1 MTIATTGVA
10 ALALLPLT
18 HGIGSILPHDDYPPL
33 TSYMTSYIR
42 TKNHTDCHYSNDD
55 IGTLRGASLEFSIR
69 ENAVKTA
76 EIQCPKKDYRGKLR
90 SPVSG
95 CRAMLSHLTKSSTNV
110 TEKYF
115 PSTMPLLETPAATR
129 SVDLKV
135 DFSQQMRTLYS
146 YAKQRGKTS
155 FSAPMELTGIEIDAG
170 DGKTIYADVE
180 KSEEEI
186 EDEAVTVVIPEM
198 CSAVLTMIKAEYGSF
213 EDLCYKL
220 DLQAATAV
228 LATKREKW
236 LREDMWSYT
245 IIRKPQ

>member
-1 MTIATTGVA
+1 
-10 ALALLPLT
+10 
-18 HGIGSILPHDDYPPL
+18 
-33 TSYMTSYIR
+33 MTSYIR

-76 EIQCPKKDYRGKLR
+76 EIQCPKKDYRENFEAQWLPSHALSSYKVFYERHREILSFNNAPPGDTGR
-90 SPVSG
+90 DP
-95 CRAMLSHLTKSSTNV
+95 LSH
-110 TEKYF
+110 
-115 PSTMPLLETPAATR
+115 
-129 SVDLKV
+129 LKV

-180 KSEEEI
+180 KSEAEI
-186 EDEAVTVVIPEM
+186 EEEAVTVVIPEM